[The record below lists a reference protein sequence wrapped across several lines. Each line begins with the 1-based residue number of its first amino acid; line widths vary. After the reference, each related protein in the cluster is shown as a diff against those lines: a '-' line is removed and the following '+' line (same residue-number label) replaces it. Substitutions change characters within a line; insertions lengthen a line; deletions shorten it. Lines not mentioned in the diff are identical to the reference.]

1 MDKEEILK
9 LCDKLEEY
17 GSSYMID
24 GGDTFIY
31 KETGK
36 ESQMYY
42 YGSGAKQIEGKT
54 SRDMFGIWIDGKTE
68 EMLNKAAILGK
79 LK

>member
-1 MDKEEILK
+1 MDKEESLK
-9 LCDKLEEY
+9 LYDKLEEY
-17 GSSYMID
+17 GAGYMID

-42 YGSGAKQIEGKT
+42 GSGAKKIEGKT
-54 SRDMFGIWIDGKTE
+54 GRDMFEIWIGGKTE